1 LKEIVE
7 TNVIIES
14 WSLAGRPNED

>member
-7 TNVIIES
+7 ANVIIES
-14 WSLAGRPNED
+14 WSVAGRPNED